1 MDLLFYSSF
10 LVDGVMHSLKEFFIC
25 MNPNHVSL
33 ICGCLLCKFSS
44 ETIIIIIMMCWPVGL
59 QRWFPLDCP
68 RDLCQAVG
76 R

>member
-10 LVDGVMHSLKEFFIC
+10 LVDGVMLSLKEFFIC
-25 MNPNHVSL
+25 MNPNHV

-44 ETIIIIIMMCWPVGL
+44 ETIIIIIMICWPVGL
-59 QRWFPLDCP
+59 QCWFPLDCP